1 MKVLVTGAT
10 GGLGKALVAG
20 LIAAGYAVRATGRR
34 DGQALRDMGADYI
47 QADLT
52 EAALNPLVSGI
63 DGVFHAAAL
72 SSPWGRDRDFQAI
85 NVDVTRNLLAA
96 ARRAGCRR
104 FIFVSSPSVYARER
118 DQLEL
123 RESDPIAERPLNAY
137 ARTKGEAEG
146 LVRAA
151 SDAGMAC
158 VALRPR
164 AIIGPD
170 DDVLLPRFLRLIKKG
185 RFPLVHGGR
194 ALVELT
200 DVRDVVRALIAAYMR
215 APEIGGAVINISGG
229 QAVSVRAL
237 IGELADAMGRQVR
250 FLPMPYGA
258 LRVIASSNE
267 TVCGLLPGRPEP
279 ALTVYTLSALAFSQT
294 FDMSLAREL
303 IDYKPQYDAVKAAC
317 ELGRRS

>member
-1 MKVLVTGAT
+1 M
-10 GGLGKALVAG
+10 GKALVAG
-20 LIAAGYAVRATGRR
+20 LIMAGYAVRATGRR
-34 DGQALRDMGADYI
+34 DGQALKDMGADYI

-52 EAALNPLVSGI
+52 KGSLGPLVDGV

-72 SSPWGRDRDFQAI
+72 SSPWGRDADFQAI
-85 NVDVTRNLLAA
+85 NVDVTRNLLVA

-170 DDVLLPRFLRLIKKG
+170 DDVLLPRFLRLIKRG

-194 ALVELT
+194 ALIELT
-200 DVRDVVRALIAAYMR
+200 DVRDVVRALIAADAC
-215 APEIGGAVINISGG
+215 APDIGGAVINISGG
-229 QAVSVRAL
+229 KAVSVHDL
-237 IGELADAMGRQVR
+237 IRELADAMGREVR
-250 FLPMPYGA
+250 FLPTPYA
-258 LRVIASSNE
+258 VLRLIASVNE
-267 TVCGLLPGRPEP
+267 AVCGLLPGRPEP
-279 ALTVYTLSALAFSQT
+279 ALTLYSLSALAFSQT
-294 FDMSLAREL
+294 FDMSLACEL
-303 IDYKPQYDAVKAAC
+303 IDYTPQYDAIKAAC
-317 ELGRRS
+317 ELGRHS